1 MAITKANL
9 LAKAARGEVMC
20 ILYRV
25 EGGKLGVLD
34 EDGLAEDEMR
44 RELCQQGR
52 LRLGGSKG
60 QQPSPFRRV
69 SRWLRA

>member
-1 MAITKANL
+1 MVITEANL
-9 LAKAARGEVMC
+9 LAQAARGEC

-25 EGGKLGVLD
+25 EGGKLGVFD

-60 QQPSPFRRV
+60 QRTSPFRRV